1 MDPVWG
7 EIHQELL
14 AILAWATGW
23 TRSTSSAHEWV
34 SARKTVV
41 FKRSGPVWV
50 ECFGLGS
57 PCLVPMTSALKLQN
71 YCHCIK
77 RKSREQGA
85 TVVLKIVPATSSL
98 HHTHVNYSIPIRTPE
113 SPRWI
118 RVNPTNACFGSIVK
132 MPDILGPTK
141 PAISFWAGR
150 LAFQDIYR
158 YLRSVEVGTG
168 PTNITRKSSRN
179 SQTPWGFQWPPG
191 NQPRQMPHVNRN
203 GWFPLK
209 TLQSRN
215 PNGFI
220 IILVPNF
227 HGNFAATH
235 SLPHLI
241 TLLLV

>member
-1 MDPVWG
+1 M
-7 EIHQELL
+7 
-14 AILAWATGW
+14 
-23 TRSTSSAHEWV
+23 
-34 SARKTVV
+34 
-41 FKRSGPVWV
+41 WV

-57 PCLVPMTSALKLQN
+57 PCLVSMTSALKFRN
-71 YCHCIK
+71 FCHCIK

-98 HHTHVNYSIPIRTPE
+98 HHTHVNYSTPIRTPE

-118 RVNPTNACFGSIVK
+118 RDNHCEDARHFGSHQAGHFF
-132 MPDILGPTK
+132 LGR
-141 PAISFWAGR
+141 SFG
-150 LAFQDIYR
+150 IPR
-158 YLRSVEVGTG
+158 YLTSVEVGTG